1 MEKFLASTLLKNM
14 DREVEPCDDFYDF
27 ACGGFLKSTIIPDD
41 KTTVNTFTGISDELQ
56 NQLRTSIE
64 EKSPPNEPKPF
75 RLVKNLYKACM
86 NKSEYA
92 IYVYIFLLMK
102 RIKSISFYINVISR
116 YNFKKIISA
125 VIEQQGLDPLLNI
138 LRKLGGWPILE
149 NQWNETEFNWKES
162 VYKFRKMG
170 YSVDYFIDFSIGV
183 DLKNSTKRIIDVR
196 IHGKKFM
203 FGEIY
208 TQT

>member
-1 MEKFLASTLLKNM
+1 MHTYGLVKMFDNSVNSECKSAIGRVVLNREILASRLLKNM

-86 NKSEYA
+86 NKSEYV
-92 IYVYIFLLMK
+92 IH
-102 RIKSISFYINVISR
+102 ISFSFSPNETNKNYPSILISR
-116 YNFKKIISA
+116 YNLKK
-125 VIEQQGLDPLLNI
+125 
-138 LRKLGGWPILE
+138 
-149 NQWNETEFNWKES
+149 
-162 VYKFRKMG
+162 
-170 YSVDYFIDFSIGV
+170 
-183 DLKNSTKRIIDVR
+183 
-196 IHGKKFM
+196 
-203 FGEIY
+203 
-208 TQT
+208 

>member
-1 MEKFLASTLLKNM
+1 MYTYGLVKMFDNSVNSECKSAIGRVVLNREILASRLLKNM

-86 NKSEYA
+86 NKSEYV
-92 IYVYIFLLMK
+92 IH
-102 RIKSISFYINVISR
+102 ISFSFSPNEMNKNYPS
-116 YNFKKIISA
+116 
-125 VIEQQGLDPLLNI
+125 I
-138 LRKLGGWPILE
+138 L
-149 NQWNETEFNWKES
+149 T
-162 VYKFRKMG
+162 
-170 YSVDYFIDFSIGV
+170 
-183 DLKNSTKRIIDVR
+183 
-196 IHGKKFM
+196 
-203 FGEIY
+203 
-208 TQT
+208 

>member
-1 MEKFLASTLLKNM
+1 MYTYGLVKMFDNSVNSECKSAIGRVVLNREILASRLLKNM

-86 NKSEYA
+86 NKSEYV
-92 IYVYIFLLMK
+92 IH
-102 RIKSISFYINVISR
+102 ISFSFSPNETNKNYPSILISR
-116 YNFKKIISA
+116 YNLKK
-125 VIEQQGLDPLLNI
+125 
-138 LRKLGGWPILE
+138 
-149 NQWNETEFNWKES
+149 
-162 VYKFRKMG
+162 
-170 YSVDYFIDFSIGV
+170 
-183 DLKNSTKRIIDVR
+183 
-196 IHGKKFM
+196 
-203 FGEIY
+203 
-208 TQT
+208 

>member
-1 MEKFLASTLLKNM
+1 MIWRVVVIEKFLASRLLKNM
-14 DREVEPCDDFYDF
+14 DREIEPCDDFYDF

-92 IYVYIFLLMK
+92 WRTWYIYRIF
-102 RIKSISFYINVISR
+102 
-116 YNFKKIISA
+116 
-125 VIEQQGLDPLLNI
+125 
-138 LRKLGGWPILE
+138 
-149 NQWNETEFNWKES
+149 
-162 VYKFRKMG
+162 
-170 YSVDYFIDFSIGV
+170 FS
-183 DLKNSTKRIIDVR
+183 
-196 IHGKKFM
+196 
-203 FGEIY
+203 
-208 TQT
+208 

>member
-1 MEKFLASTLLKNM
+1 MVVIEKFLASRLLKNM

-41 KTTVNTFTGISDELQ
+41 KITVNTFTGISDELQ

-92 IYVYIFLLMK
+92 
-102 RIKSISFYINVISR
+102 
-116 YNFKKIISA
+116 
-125 VIEQQGLDPLLNI
+125 
-138 LRKLGGWPILE
+138 
-149 NQWNETEFNWKES
+149 
-162 VYKFRKMG
+162 
-170 YSVDYFIDFSIGV
+170 
-183 DLKNSTKRIIDVR
+183 
-196 IHGKKFM
+196 
-203 FGEIY
+203 
-208 TQT
+208 

>member
-1 MEKFLASTLLKNM
+1 MEKFLASRLLKNM

>member
-1 MEKFLASTLLKNM
+1 MHTYGLVKMFDNSVNSECKSAIGRVVLNREILASRLLKNM

-86 NKSEYA
+86 NKSEYV
-92 IYVYIFLLMK
+92 IH
-102 RIKSISFYINVISR
+102 ISFSFSPNEMNKNYPS
-116 YNFKKIISA
+116 
-125 VIEQQGLDPLLNI
+125 I
-138 LRKLGGWPILE
+138 L
-149 NQWNETEFNWKES
+149 T
-162 VYKFRKMG
+162 
-170 YSVDYFIDFSIGV
+170 
-183 DLKNSTKRIIDVR
+183 
-196 IHGKKFM
+196 
-203 FGEIY
+203 
-208 TQT
+208 

>member
-1 MEKFLASTLLKNM
+1 MYTYGLVKMFDNSVNSECKSAIGRVVLNREILASRLLKNM

-86 NKSEYA
+86 NKSEYV
-92 IYVYIFLLMK
+92 IH
-102 RIKSISFYINVISR
+102 ISFS
-116 YNFKKIISA
+116 FS
-125 VIEQQGLDPLLNI
+125 P
-138 LRKLGGWPILE
+138 
-149 NQWNETEFNWKES
+149 NETNKN
-162 VYKFRKMG
+162 YP
-170 YSVDYFIDFSIGV
+170 SI
-183 DLKNSTKRIIDVR
+183 LT
-196 IHGKKFM
+196 
-203 FGEIY
+203 
-208 TQT
+208 

>member
-1 MEKFLASTLLKNM
+1 MHTYGLVKMFDNSVNSECKSAIGRVVLNREILASRLLKNM

-86 NKSEYA
+86 NKSEYV
-92 IYVYIFLLMK
+92 IH
-102 RIKSISFYINVISR
+102 ISFSFSRNKNYIDVISR
-116 YNFKKIISA
+116 YNLKK
-125 VIEQQGLDPLLNI
+125 
-138 LRKLGGWPILE
+138 
-149 NQWNETEFNWKES
+149 
-162 VYKFRKMG
+162 
-170 YSVDYFIDFSIGV
+170 
-183 DLKNSTKRIIDVR
+183 
-196 IHGKKFM
+196 
-203 FGEIY
+203 
-208 TQT
+208 

>member
-1 MEKFLASTLLKNM
+1 MHTYGLVKMFDNSVNSECKSAIGRVVLNREILASRLLKNM

-86 NKSEYA
+86 NKSEYV
-92 IYVYIFLLMK
+92 IH
-102 RIKSISFYINVISR
+102 ISFS
-116 YNFKKIISA
+116 FS
-125 VIEQQGLDPLLNI
+125 P
-138 LRKLGGWPILE
+138 
-149 NQWNETEFNWKES
+149 NETNKN
-162 VYKFRKMG
+162 YP
-170 YSVDYFIDFSIGV
+170 SI
-183 DLKNSTKRIIDVR
+183 LISILIP
-196 IHGKKFM
+196 
-203 FGEIY
+203 IY
-208 TQT
+208 

>member
-1 MEKFLASTLLKNM
+1 MHTYGLVKMFDNSINSECKSAIGRVVLNREILASRLLKNM

-86 NKSEYA
+86 NKSEYV
-92 IYVYIFLLMK
+92 IH
-102 RIKSISFYINVISR
+102 ISFSFSPNETNKNYPSILISR
-116 YNFKKIISA
+116 YNLKK
-125 VIEQQGLDPLLNI
+125 
-138 LRKLGGWPILE
+138 
-149 NQWNETEFNWKES
+149 
-162 VYKFRKMG
+162 
-170 YSVDYFIDFSIGV
+170 
-183 DLKNSTKRIIDVR
+183 
-196 IHGKKFM
+196 
-203 FGEIY
+203 
-208 TQT
+208 

>member
-1 MEKFLASTLLKNM
+1 MHTYGLVKMFDNSVNSECESAIGRVVLNREILASRLLKNM

-86 NKSEYA
+86 NKSEYV
-92 IYVYIFLLMK
+92 IH
-102 RIKSISFYINVISR
+102 ISFSFSPNETNKNYPSILISR
-116 YNFKKIISA
+116 YNLKK
-125 VIEQQGLDPLLNI
+125 
-138 LRKLGGWPILE
+138 
-149 NQWNETEFNWKES
+149 
-162 VYKFRKMG
+162 
-170 YSVDYFIDFSIGV
+170 
-183 DLKNSTKRIIDVR
+183 
-196 IHGKKFM
+196 
-203 FGEIY
+203 
-208 TQT
+208 

>member
-1 MEKFLASTLLKNM
+1 MHTYGLVKMFDNSINSECKSAIGRVILNREILASRLLKNM

-86 NKSEYA
+86 NKSEYV
-92 IYVYIFLLMK
+92 IH
-102 RIKSISFYINVISR
+102 ISFSFSPNETNKNYPSILISR
-116 YNFKKIISA
+116 YNLKK
-125 VIEQQGLDPLLNI
+125 
-138 LRKLGGWPILE
+138 
-149 NQWNETEFNWKES
+149 
-162 VYKFRKMG
+162 
-170 YSVDYFIDFSIGV
+170 
-183 DLKNSTKRIIDVR
+183 
-196 IHGKKFM
+196 
-203 FGEIY
+203 
-208 TQT
+208 

>member
-1 MEKFLASTLLKNM
+1 MHTYGLVKMFDNSENSECESAIGRVVLNREILASRLLKNM

-86 NKSEYA
+86 NKSEYV
-92 IYVYIFLLMK
+92 IH
-102 RIKSISFYINVISR
+102 ISFSFSPNETNKNYPSILISR
-116 YNFKKIISA
+116 YNLKK
-125 VIEQQGLDPLLNI
+125 
-138 LRKLGGWPILE
+138 
-149 NQWNETEFNWKES
+149 
-162 VYKFRKMG
+162 
-170 YSVDYFIDFSIGV
+170 
-183 DLKNSTKRIIDVR
+183 
-196 IHGKKFM
+196 
-203 FGEIY
+203 
-208 TQT
+208 

>member
-1 MEKFLASTLLKNM
+1 MYTYGLVKMFDNSVNSECKSAIGRVVLNQEILASRLLKNM

-86 NKSEYA
+86 NKSEYV
-92 IYVYIFLLMK
+92 IH
-102 RIKSISFYINVISR
+102 ISFSFSPNETNKNYPSILISR
-116 YNFKKIISA
+116 YNLKK
-125 VIEQQGLDPLLNI
+125 
-138 LRKLGGWPILE
+138 
-149 NQWNETEFNWKES
+149 
-162 VYKFRKMG
+162 
-170 YSVDYFIDFSIGV
+170 
-183 DLKNSTKRIIDVR
+183 
-196 IHGKKFM
+196 
-203 FGEIY
+203 
-208 TQT
+208 

>member
-1 MEKFLASTLLKNM
+1 MHTYGLVKMFDNSVNSECKSAIGRVVLNREILASRLLKNM

-86 NKSEYA
+86 NKSEYV
-92 IYVYIFLLMK
+92 IH
-102 RIKSISFYINVISR
+102 ISFS
-116 YNFKKIISA
+116 FS
-125 VIEQQGLDPLLNI
+125 P
-138 LRKLGGWPILE
+138 
-149 NQWNETEFNWKES
+149 NETNKN
-162 VYKFRKMG
+162 YP
-170 YSVDYFIDFSIGV
+170 SI
-183 DLKNSTKRIIDVR
+183 LT
-196 IHGKKFM
+196 
-203 FGEIY
+203 
-208 TQT
+208 

>member
-1 MEKFLASTLLKNM
+1 MEKFLASRLLKNM

-116 YNFKKIISA
+116 YNFKKNNFSGDRA
-125 VIEQQGLDPLLNI
+125 AR
-138 LRKLGGWPILE
+138 LRPFVE
-149 NQWNETEFNWKES
+149 
-162 VYKFRKMG
+162 
-170 YSVDYFIDFSIGV
+170 YFTKTWWLAYIG
-183 DLKNSTKRIIDVR
+183 KP
-196 IHGKKFM
+196 M
-203 FGEIY
+203 E
-208 TQT
+208 

>member
-1 MEKFLASTLLKNM
+1 MYTYGLVKMFDNSINSECKSAIGRVVLNREILASRLLKNM

-86 NKSEYA
+86 NKSEYV
-92 IYVYIFLLMK
+92 IH
-102 RIKSISFYINVISR
+102 ISFSFSR
-116 YNFKKIISA
+116 NKNYPS
-125 VIEQQGLDPLLNI
+125 I
-138 LRKLGGWPILE
+138 L
-149 NQWNETEFNWKES
+149 T
-162 VYKFRKMG
+162 
-170 YSVDYFIDFSIGV
+170 
-183 DLKNSTKRIIDVR
+183 
-196 IHGKKFM
+196 
-203 FGEIY
+203 
-208 TQT
+208 